1 MKTLIVTLCALFA
14 ISQLACSG
22 APESKDKLP
31 SERKLVVQK
40 TLLQRHARWIPSDT
54 LGVGIV
60 DLRPITQ
67 NAFAKDHWGSNP
79 QVIANQENLRREL
92 GEMMT
97 KRLGMDLTGLQY
109 VVIGGGPTWQSVIVG
124 GIKLSMKQLKTEQVN
139 GFEVFTIQSNHPA
152 DQEII
157 EEIKKE
163 ASPWAVK
170 VGDDALAFFA
180 NRRAMELAVNTPSV
194 TLSADEKR
202 AKLLEDMLGAEGSY
216 ASTAI
221 MFDNPLIAGALTQA
235 KLPFEA
241 PDAISMAVG
250 EQTRLT
256 MYGPKG
262 KLEKIDA
269 ELQKV
274 LSEYESKIKAEYETR
289 EEKNTIEA
297 MSVVYGYHTAL
308 TTRELLKPQLT
319 DKSLTYKIQTPSL
332 SSPVMFV
339 GIAAAI
345 AVPAF
350 LRFTKESK
358 TSEVSWMLPKIEQQ
372 VYQYQETNQTPNN
385 AKCALPPSTGPSS
398 AVPVGGKTIKAAPTG
413 EGWEKLDA
421 KNIFGDDG
429 TYYFSYEVISG
440 EDEVTIVAKAD
451 FKEGGEAHTVS
462 VTLRANVDESGTCY
476 LESTPSLTTNEFE

>member
-1 MKTLIVTLCALFA
+1 MKTILVALCALLA
-14 ISQLACSG
+14 ISQLACSTS
-22 APESKDKLP
+22 PESKDKLP
-31 SERKLVVQK
+31 SERQLVVQR

-54 LGVGIV
+54 LGVGVV
-60 DLRPITQ
+60 DLRPITE
-67 NAFAKDHWGSNP
+67 NAFSKAHWGSNP
-79 QVIANQENLRREL
+79 QVVANQENLRREL

-109 VVIGGGPTWQSVIVG
+109 MVIGGGPTWQSVIVG

-194 TLSADEKR
+194 TLSADEAR
-202 AKLLEDMLGAEGSY
+202 AKRFDEMLGGEGSY
-216 ASTAI
+216 ASTAVL
-221 MFDNPLIAGALTQA
+221 FDNPLIAGALTQA

-256 MYGPKG
+256 LYGPKG

-269 ELQKV
+269 ELQKF

-289 EEKNTIEA
+289 EEKNTLEA

-350 LRFTKESK
+350 LRFSKESK
-358 TSEVSWMLPKIEQQ
+358 ANETSWMMSKIEQQ
-372 VYQYQETNQTPNN
+372 VYRYQETNQAPDQT
-385 AKCALPPSTGPSS
+385 KCALPPSTGPSS
-398 AVPVGGKTIKAAPTG
+398 ALPVGGKTIKPAPKG
-413 EGWEKLDA
+413 EGWEKLGA
-421 KNIFGDDG
+421 QEIFADG

-451 FKEGGEAHTVS
+451 FKEGGEVHTV
-462 VTLRANVDESGTCY
+462 TQKLRVNMDESGCY
-476 LESTPSLTTNEFE
+476 LESTPSVTTHELE